1 MELRKILF
9 ITLILLSLTLP
20 SQAKIR
26 RMYDKEKVEE
36 KNDIIALNKLEA
48 LKTHLAPAT
57 VDNLNTIA
65 DWKSYMKKRNKLLK
79 IMLKRYKKLTEG

>member
-1 MELRKILF
+1 MELKKILF
-9 ITLILLSLTLP
+9 IGIILLSLTLP

-26 RMYDKEKVEE
+26 RVYDKQKVEE
-36 KNDIIALNKLEA
+36 KNDLIALNQLEA
-48 LKTHLAPAT
+48 LKTHLSDSE

-79 IMLKRYKKLTEG
+79 IMLKRYRKLTEG